1 MTMRLWV
8 GFFLFWLVA
17 GSVPVSVASAA
28 PIVVTDDAGFRVELA
43 QPARRIV
50 SLAPHVTEMLFA
62 AGAGQWIVG
71 AVSFSDYPPQAEEI
85 PRVGSYNAMDL
96 EAIIAKQPDL
106 VVAWGS
112 GNPARIID
120 KLKQLGVNVYITEP
134 QRLAL
139 IPDDIERLGRLTGQA
154 ETAAAAARQFRQ
166 RLRQL
171 QENRPTGV
179 PVRVFYQIW
188 DRPLMTI
195 GGQQMISEVL
205 SLCGGRNIFA
215 DLNGLAPQI
224 DLESVLAANPE
235 AIIFA
240 TAQDRV
246 PQWRQSWLRWPQL
259 EAVRRDNVFAL
270 NPDLLHRHG
279 PRIIEGAEALCQVLD
294 EVRARR

>member
-1 MTMRLWV
+1 MRLWV
-8 GFFLFWLVA
+8 GFFLFWVTA
-17 GSVPVSVASAA
+17 VGAA
-28 PIVVTDDAGFRVELA
+28 PIVVTDDAGFKVELT

-62 AGAGQWIVG
+62 AGAGQWLVG

-112 GNPARIID
+112 GNPARVID
-120 KLKQLGVNVYITEP
+120 KLKQLGVKVYITEP

-139 IPDDIERLGRLTGQA
+139 IPDDIERLGRLTGQV

-171 QENRPTGV
+171 QQNRPEGA

-195 GGQQMISEVL
+195 GGRQMLSEVL

-240 TAQDRV
+240 TAEERV
-246 PQWRQSWLRWPQL
+246 AQWRQSWLRWPQL
-259 EAVRRDNVFAL
+259 EAVRRGNVFNL

-279 PRIIEGAEALCQVLD
+279 PRIIDGAEALCQVLD

>member
-1 MTMRLWV
+1 MRLWV

-71 AVSFSDYPPQAEEI
+71 AVSFSDYPPQAEQI

-171 QENRPTGV
+171 EKNRPTGV

-246 PQWRQSWLRWPQL
+246 PRWRQSWLRWPQL

-294 EVRARR
+294 EVRTRR

>member
-1 MTMRLWV
+1 MRLWV

-71 AVSFSDYPPQAEEI
+71 AVSFSDYPPQAEQI

-171 QENRPTGV
+171 EENRPTGV

-246 PQWRQSWLRWPQL
+246 LQWRQSWLRWPQL

>member
-1 MTMRLWV
+1 MRLWV

-171 QENRPTGV
+171 EENRPTGV